1 MILAFATVSAESKIK
16 IFLMGDLTVTYTR
29 RPWDKDHPGKIKSS
43 LVPYAE
49 EVRKI
54 PAPKIL

>member
-1 MILAFATVSAESKIK
+1 MILAVATVSAEFKIS
-16 IFLMGDLTVTYTR
+16 IVLMGDLTVTYTR

-43 LVPYAE
+43 LAPYAE